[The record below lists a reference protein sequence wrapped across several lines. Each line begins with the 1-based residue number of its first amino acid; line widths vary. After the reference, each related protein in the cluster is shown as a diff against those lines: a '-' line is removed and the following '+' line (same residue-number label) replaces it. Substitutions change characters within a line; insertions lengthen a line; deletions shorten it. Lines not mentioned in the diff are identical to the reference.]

1 MLSKRKKKK
10 IILLNV
16 CLINVHIM
24 VLIKE
29 FDPDLEELG
38 KDFTSEE
45 NKAKKAAYK
54 ANYTREQ
61 KQKVYDA

>member
-1 MLSKRKKKK
+1 
-10 IILLNV
+10 
-16 CLINVHIM
+16 M